1 MNAAA
6 TMRRTAAL
14 SLPKILLHLEG
25 AVFFFGAI
33 ALYATQG
40 GGWAAFVLLL
50 LAPDLAMVGYLVNP
64 RVGSYAY
71 NAVHTYAAPAVLAAL
86 SLAGQ
91 WPVGGQL
98 ALIWF
103 AHIGMDRT
111 LGFGLKYPTEF
122 KDSHLQR
129 V

>member
-6 TMRRTAAL
+6 TVRRTAAL

-40 GGWAAFVLLL
+40 GSWVAFVLLL
-50 LAPDLAMVGYLVNP
+50 LAPDLAIVGYLVNP

-91 WPVGGQL
+91 WPVGVQL

-103 AHIGMDRT
+103 AHVGMADPW
-111 LGFGLKYPTEF
+111 GA
-122 KDSHLQR
+122 
-129 V
+129 